1 MRSET
6 ALFTKKDRDLIRL
19 EFMQRFGSATSIHE
33 GMLVKRWKSGP
44 LMEQPKVSAG
54 VQSLIDRG
62 LVTLVDDG
70 SSFPRAR
77 FTEAGLRALVVMAD
91 DPRAFQPPDRYVSL
105 LAEIAEVRR
114 SLAQHA
120 EYH

>member
-1 MRSET
+1 MSSET
-6 ALFTKKDRDLIRL
+6 AIFTRKDRDLMRL

-33 GMLVKRWKSGP
+33 GMLVRRWKSGP
-44 LMEQPKVSAG
+44 LKEQPKVSAG

-70 SSFPRAR
+70 SGFPRAR
-77 FTEAGLRALVVMAD
+77 FTEAGLRALVAMAD
-91 DPRAFQPPDRYVSL
+91 DPRAFRPPERYVSL

-114 SLAQHA
+114 TLSQHA
-120 EYH
+120 ECH

>member
-1 MRSET
+1 M
-6 ALFTKKDRDLIRL
+6 
-19 EFMQRFGSATSIHE
+19 
-33 GMLVKRWKSGP
+33 
-44 LMEQPKVSAG
+44 
-54 VQSLIDRG
+54 QSLIDRG

-70 SSFPRAR
+70 SRFPRAR
-77 FTEAGLRALVVMAD
+77 FTEAGLRALVAMAD

-120 EYH
+120 ECH